1 MLVSWLVIVLPVLIA
16 IVAVFAPAPEAGGR
30 FGLRWRVTV
39 ALLSLLTA
47 GLAWKQQLDD
57 AKDKRKLVEAIE
69 DLKKVSPLRKQAAEL
84 AKELLEFYEQ
94 REHYNDRFKP
104 GQTLSAAE
112 TKSALRWYEQS
123 VRLYHQRYEKRVIA
137 TLDEIH
143 SATGMTTDVLHN
155 DAAKINYAGGIQ
167 DVANRLSALAASLP

>member
-1 MLVSWLVIVLPVLIA
+1 MFVSWLVIVVPLVSA
-16 IVAVFAPAPEAGGR
+16 AVGIFAPAPEAGKR
-30 FGLRWRVTV
+30 FGAKWRVAVTV
-39 ALLSLLTA
+39 LGLLTA
-47 GLAWKQQLDD
+47 GLAWKQQQDD
-57 AKDKRKLVEAIE
+57 AKDKRDLVKAIE

-104 GQTLSAAE
+104 GQVLSATESKA
-112 TKSALRWYEQS
+112 AFRWYEQS
-123 VRLYHQRYEKRVIA
+123 VRLYHERYQARVTD

-143 SATGMTTDVLHN
+143 SGTGMATGALRR
-155 DAAKINYAGGIQ
+155 DAARVNYAGGIQ